1 MLASAQRL
9 RYNAKALRTAFAE
22 NAIAYPTPPHFRRKE
37 ARVTLELS
45 KLSGQ
50 VQAMGQE
57 MAVREKEHAERVA
70 QAQRWLTEY
79 AEQAQQLGEIIRDSS
94 YSAAIPTDEPVDAQ
108 YDLPPVPERFTFIAA
123 DGAEIQPDSHGV
135 AFYYLI
141 NVGALVYRHGSGET
155 PEAYSLPTIGYS
167 EDDVYEQGQP
177 VTGNLLDTKRDIA
190 ELTCLADL
198 CTSEIPDAITVAVVD
213 GTLILWTLQDTP
225 QAYQAQK
232 AQAYLQQLDRIRKAG
247 AAVAACI
254 SRPRRSEVAKL
265 LYLAYVGGDVDKV
278 NTDPRDPMER
288 VPDHA
293 VFETLS
299 PGVRSA
305 LFVSPSKTNERYYRP
320 HGHTV
325 HFFYLNLAEEER
337 RPAIVRVEV
346 PAWIADSADDL
357 ALVHCSIV
365 VQARIAGDYPYAL
378 IRADE
383 LAFISNKE
391 RQAFE
396 DMITGSLV
404 RAGVPAALSPKK
416 YYKTLT
422 RRGKRKFR

>member
-1 MLASAQRL
+1 MATTPQSRHEAMTRP
-9 RYNAKALRTAFAE
+9 
-22 NAIAYPTPPHFRRKE
+22 IAPHTWRKE

-57 MAVREKEHAERVA
+57 MAVREQEYAEQVA
-70 QAQRWLTEY
+70 KAQDWLTEY
-79 AEQAQQLGEIIRDSS
+79 AEQAQQLGETIRNSN
-94 YSAAIPTDEPVDAQ
+94 YSAAIPTDEPVDAH

-123 DGAEIQPDSHGV
+123 DGTEIQPDSHGV

-141 NVGALVYRHGSGET
+141 NVGALLYRHGSGET
-155 PEAYSLPTIGYS
+155 PEAYSLPTIGFS
-167 EDDVYEQGQP
+167 EDDIYEGGQP
-177 VTGNLLDTKRDIA
+177 VTGNLLDIKRDIA
-190 ELTCLADL
+190 EITYLADL
-198 CTSEIPDAITVAVVD
+198 CTSEPRGATTVAVVD
-213 GTLILWTLQDTP
+213 GTLILWTLKDTP
-225 QAYQAQK
+225 QAYQAEK
-232 AQAYLQQLDRIRKAG
+232 AQAYLQQIDRIRKAG

-265 LYLAYVGGDVDKV
+265 LYLAHVGGDVEQA
-278 NTDPRDPMER
+278 NADPREPMKR
-288 VPDHA
+288 VPDYA
-293 VFETLS
+293 IFETLS
-299 PGVRSA
+299 PGARSA
-305 LFVSPSKTNERYYRP
+305 LFISPSKTNERYYRP

-325 HFFYLNLAEEER
+325 HSFYLNLAEEGK
-337 RPAIVRVEV
+337 RPAIVRIEV

-357 ALVHCSIV
+357 RLVHSSIV
-365 VQARIAGDYPYAL
+365 AQARMAGDYPYAL

-383 LAFISNKE
+383 LAFINSRE
-391 RQAFE
+391 REAFE
-396 DMITGSLV
+396 EMITSSLV